1 MSPVSFWA
9 DQLGDAPR
17 RAPLAGPRRVDVCV
31 VGGGFTGL
39 WTAYELRRAAPELEV
54 LLLEAEHVGFGASGR
69 NGGWVQGMLA
79 GSREGWAQR
88 GGRDGAVAQERAIL
102 ATVAEVGAVVV
113 REEIDCGW
121 KQGGT
126 LHLARS
132 AVELTRLQAEHAENR
147 AWDDADSE
155 LLDAAQLRARLQ
167 VDGALGAVYS
177 PHCARVDPVRLV
189 RGLAGAAERAGVE
202 ICEATRVTAIEPSLA
217 RTKRGD
223 VQAGVVVQATEG
235 YTAGLHG
242 KRRTLLPMGSS
253 MIVTEVLPQEI
264 WAELGWAN
272 AETVL
277 DGQRL
282 YAYLQRTPDGRIAIG
297 GRGSPYRWG
306 SATEREGPV
315 PARTVKELTE
325 RLEQLF
331 PVLRGVEAA
340 GAWHGV
346 LGVPRDWH
354 PAVGLDRRR
363 GLAWAGGYVGEGV
376 AAANL
381 AGRTL
386 RDLILERDTALTG
399 LPWVGPF
406 RRAWEPEP
414 LRWTGVRLVHGLM
427 QAADRREARTGRSSR
442 LARVAETLSGRS

>member
-9 DQLGDAPR
+9 GQLGDGPR
-17 RAPLAGPRRVDVCV
+17 RAPLGGPRRVDVCV

-79 GSREGWAQR
+79 GSREGWARR
-88 GGRDGAVAQERAIL
+88 GGRDGAVAQERAIR
-102 ATVAEVGAVVV
+102 ATVAEVGAVVA

-132 AVELTRLQAEHAENR
+132 AVELARLRAEQAEHR
-147 AWDDADSE
+147 AWGNEDSE
-155 LLDAAQLRARLQ
+155 LLGASELRTRLC
-167 VDGALGAVYS
+167 VDGGLGAVYS
-177 PHCARVDPVRLV
+177 PHCARVDPARLV
-189 RGLAGAAERAGVE
+189 RGLAAAAERAGAE
-202 ICEATRVTAIEPSLA
+202 LCEDTRVSAIEPHLV
-217 RTKRGD
+217 RTPHGD
-223 VQAGVVVQATEG
+223 VEAGVVVRATEG

-242 KRRTLLPMGSS
+242 ERRTLLPLGSS
-253 MIVTEVLPQEI
+253 MIVTEVLPEET

-297 GRGSPYRWG
+297 GRGAPYRWG

-315 PARTVKELTE
+315 PARTVRELTE
-325 RLEQLF
+325 RLELLF
-331 PVLRGVEAA
+331 PPLRGLEPA
-340 GAWHGV
+340 GAWHGI
-346 LGVPRDWH
+346 LGVPRDWQ
-354 PAVGLDRRR
+354 PAVGLDRDR

-386 RDLILERDTALTG
+386 RDLILGRETHLTE

-406 RRAWEPEP
+406 GRAWEPEP

-427 QAADRREARTGRSSR
+427 QGADRREARTGRSSR
-442 LARVAETLSGRS
+442 LASVAGTISGRS